1 MEWSGGRASSDM
13 MTEYINRIAPDRK
26 HPEWHTGNLE
36 NDIKT
41 CLTGKNLDAEM
52 TTEQYK
58 SLMIWHRG
66 LALPAARRARPH
78 SNRW

>member
-1 MEWSGGRASSDM
+1 M
-13 MTEYINRIAPDRK
+13 MTEYINRIDPDRK

-41 CLTGKNLDAEM
+41 CLTGKNLDDEM

-66 LALPAARRARPH
+66 LAPPPPAERALTQTDGKCQ
-78 SNRW
+78 SG